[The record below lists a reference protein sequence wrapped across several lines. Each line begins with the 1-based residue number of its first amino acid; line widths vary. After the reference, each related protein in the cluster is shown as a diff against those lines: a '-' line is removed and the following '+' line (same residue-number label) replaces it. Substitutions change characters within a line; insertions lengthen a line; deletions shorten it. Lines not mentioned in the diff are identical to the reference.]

1 MAVGI
6 FQFGIDKSVA
16 ELSQQ
21 AGGERLL
28 FPVFCLDDFRVVQ
41 QAERIL
47 PDNEADRVGFDIQ
60 VVEGNIILLQ
70 DVVDRIILTGCDFQ
84 VHIREERTER
94 WNVDHR
100 IAF

>member
-47 PDNEADRVGFDIQ
+47 PDNEADRVDPCCVLHQ
-60 VVEGNIILLQ
+60 V
-70 DVVDRIILTGCDFQ
+70 
-84 VHIREERTER
+84 EEIGIEEETLFR
-94 WNVDHR
+94 
-100 IAF
+100 